1 MTLLTKKYHVETL
14 YLTTLDHRL
23 CYRLYKNLDNSN
35 DKKMV
40 MLHGAGVAGVDTWS
54 NIISLLE
61 HWQYILV
68 PDLRGM
74 GDTYALECFNEDLSE
89 TALVTS
95 VDVNDAMAKASLERA
110 VIEPS
115 FDVFDLVADVALLT
129 HHLSWDSFDLAG
141 YSLGGL
147 VAMLYKQKYPLQ
159 VDKQFLLEPGLLDR
173 VNWLE
178 TKALRDQYAQT
189 VEQLRSN
196 NAEQGIIHFLT
207 TISPNSKAAPASQ
220 ALAVQRL
227 ARRSLGFANAL
238 DAVNQSIHDIDR
250 EQLVAVQGNTVSM
263 VGSLSVESMHQYH
276 QQLSA
281 SMRQWVYHNIA
292 GTDHSL
298 PYQKP
303 RQISRIFNEHF

>member
-1 MTLLTKKYHVETL
+1 MTSLTKKYQVETL
-14 YLTTLDHRL
+14 YLVTLDHRI
-23 CYRLYKNLDNSN
+23 CYRLYKNLHSSN
-35 DKKMV
+35 DRKMV

-74 GDTYALECFNEDLSE
+74 GDSYALECFNESLSAE
-89 TALVTS
+89 VPTQIDGHNIVANATLKNKFV
-95 VDVNDAMAKASLERA
+95 
-110 VIEPS
+110 EPS
-115 FDVFDLVADVALLT
+115 FDVFDLVADVALMTGQLNW
-129 HHLSWDSFDLAG
+129 SCFDLAG

-173 VNWLE
+173 VSWLE
-178 TKALRDQYAQT
+178 TKALRAQYAQT
-189 VEQLRSN
+189 VEHLRSN
-196 NAEQGIIHFLT
+196 HAEQGIIHFLT
-207 TISPNSKAAPASQ
+207 TISPNSKATPASQ
-220 ALAVQRL
+220 ALAVKRL

-238 DAVNQSIHDIDR
+238 EAVNQAIHDIDR
-250 EQLVAVQGNTVSM
+250 EQLVAAQGDTLSM
-263 VGSLSVESMHQYH
+263 VGSLSVESMHLYH
-276 QQLSA
+276 QQLSD
-281 SMRQWVYHNIA
+281 SMAHWVYHNIA

-303 RQISRIFNEHF
+303 RQISRIFNEHVQ

>member
-1 MTLLTKKYHVETL
+1 MTLLTKKYQVETL
-14 YLTTLDHRL
+14 YLVTLDQRI
-23 CYRLYKNLDNSN
+23 CYHLYKNLHNTN
-35 DKKMV
+35 DKKMI

-74 GDTYALECFNEDLSE
+74 GDTYALECFNESLSAQTPKQMDTHDLVANATLKSKI
-89 TALVTS
+89 V
-95 VDVNDAMAKASLERA
+95 
-110 VIEPS
+110 EPG
-115 FDVFDLVADVALLT
+115 FGVFDLVTDVALIT
-129 HHLSWDSFDLAG
+129 NQLSWAFFDLAG

-173 VNWLE
+173 LSWLE

-189 VEQLRSN
+189 VEYLRNN

-207 TISPNSKAAPASQ
+207 TISPNSKTTPASQ
-220 ALAVQRL
+220 ALAVKRL

-238 DAVNQSIHDIDR
+238 DAVNQAIHDIDR
-250 EQLVAVQGNTVSM
+250 EKLIAAQGNTLSM
-263 VGSLSVESMHQYH
+263 VGSLSVGSMHQYH
-276 QQLSA
+276 QQLSD
-281 SMRQWVYHNIA
+281 SMVHWVYHNIA

-303 RQISRIFNEHF
+303 RQISRIFNEHVQ